1 MLSETHGRRYA
12 VIVNE
17 FGVDSRQCRRGS
29 LRYEQRLHL
38 LHRARLPHPDHRQS
52 AQAQGQVPRRPDRP
66 ALADPAPVAQ
76 TFFVD
81 EDVRE
86 RAKLGSIVTVVRR
99 ARDRHSIPGARD
111 AGRRPGGGL
120 ARLVGSESEPLAAAP
135 YAGGNDR
142 RSIGF
147 SAISAAKS
155 RPVMS
160 HSTPKLSRRWPGNK
174 TKRARLPST

>member
-1 MLSETHGRRYA
+1 MNSGCICCTVRGDLIRVIGNLLRRKDKFHA
-12 VIVNE
+12 VLIDRHSPP
-17 FGVDSRQCRRGS
+17 G
-29 LRYEQRLHL
+29 
-38 LHRARLPHPDHRQS
+38 P
-52 AQAQGQVPRRPDRP
+52 PRR
-66 ALADPAPVAQ
+66 PAPVAQ

-86 RAKLGSIVTVVRR
+86 RAKLGSIVTIVRR

-147 SAISAAKS
+147 SAISPAKS
-155 RPVMS
+155 RPGMS
-160 HSTPKLSRRWPGNK
+160 HSTPKLS
-174 TKRARLPST
+174 